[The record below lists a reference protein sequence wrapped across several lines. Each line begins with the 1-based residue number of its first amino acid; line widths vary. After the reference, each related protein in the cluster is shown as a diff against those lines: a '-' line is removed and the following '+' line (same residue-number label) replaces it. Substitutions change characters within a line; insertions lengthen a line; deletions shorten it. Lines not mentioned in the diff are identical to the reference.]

1 MDKKNSAM
9 KTVIAAGA
17 ASAFC
22 GITLYAVG
30 QVLSFLFRDVDPSRI
45 EKKPENE
52 LEGESE
58 EAKAEETEY
67 QRKKASGIPG
77 AFLCYNTCMDH
88 SNISQIIIDILIV
101 FMILGAID
109 KITRGKLKLGLS
121 EKFEE
126 GINALGALTLA
137 MVGMICL
144 APAIAPYI
152 LAVTRPVYQ
161 LLSGILTVIVAMA
174 FMKKPKSKTEEID
187 Y

>member
-1 MDKKNSAM
+1 
-9 KTVIAAGA
+9 
-17 ASAFC
+17 
-22 GITLYAVG
+22 
-30 QVLSFLFRDVDPSRI
+30 
-45 EKKPENE
+45 
-52 LEGESE
+52 
-58 EAKAEETEY
+58 
-67 QRKKASGIPG
+67 
-77 AFLCYNTCMDH
+77 MDH

>member
-58 EAKAEETEY
+58 EAKAE
-67 QRKKASGIPG
+67 Q
-77 AFLCYNTCMDH
+77 
-88 SNISQIIIDILIV
+88 
-101 FMILGAID
+101 
-109 KITRGKLKLGLS
+109 
-121 EKFEE
+121 
-126 GINALGALTLA
+126 
-137 MVGMICL
+137 
-144 APAIAPYI
+144 
-152 LAVTRPVYQ
+152 
-161 LLSGILTVIVAMA
+161 
-174 FMKKPKSKTEEID
+174 TEE
-187 Y
+187 